1 MIIDIANFTPIP
13 AFLGGL
19 LIGLWIII
27 FFIATGRLAGVSG
40 ISYNVISNNN
50 RFTNILFLIGLVI
63 GPIAYKFLISENIP
77 FLINKNYLIII
88 AGGLLVGLGT
98 KIGSGCTSG
107 HGVCGVSRF
116 SVRSILATILFIFSG
131 IITVLIMQLYG
142 LTIWSK
148 ILLF

>member
-19 LIGLWIII
+19 LIGLGIII

-63 GPIAYKFLISENIP
+63 GPIVYKFLISENIP
-77 FLINKNYLIII
+77 FLINKSYLIII

-131 IITVLIMQLYG
+131 IITVFIMQLSG
-142 LTIWSK
+142 LTI
-148 ILLF
+148 

>member
-1 MIIDIANFTPIP
+1 MIIDIANFSPIP

-19 LIGLWIII
+19 LIGLGVII

-63 GPIAYKFLISENIP
+63 GPIVYKFLISENIP
-77 FLINKNYLIII
+77 FLINKSYLIII

-142 LTIWSK
+142 LT
-148 ILLF
+148 L

>member
-19 LIGLWIII
+19 LIGLGVII

-142 LTIWSK
+142 LTI
-148 ILLF
+148 

>member
-19 LIGLWIII
+19 LIGLGVII

-63 GPIAYKFLISENIP
+63 GPIVYKFLISANIP
-77 FLINKNYLIII
+77 FLINKSYLIII

-142 LTIWSK
+142 LTV
-148 ILLF
+148 

>member
-19 LIGLWIII
+19 LIGLGVII

-63 GPIAYKFLISENIP
+63 GPIVYKFLISENIP
-77 FLINKNYLIII
+77 FLINKSYLIII

-131 IITVLIMQLYG
+131 IITVLIMQLYE
-142 LTIWSK
+142 LTI
-148 ILLF
+148 

>member
-19 LIGLWIII
+19 LIGLGVII

-63 GPIAYKFLISENIP
+63 GPIVYKLLISANIP
-77 FLINKNYLIII
+77 FLINKSYLIII

-107 HGVCGVSRF
+107 HGVCGISRF

-142 LTIWSK
+142 LTI
-148 ILLF
+148 

>member
-13 AFLGGL
+13 AFLGGI
-19 LIGLWIII
+19 LIGLGVII
-27 FFIATGRLAGVSG
+27 FFITTGRLAGVSG
-40 ISYNVISNNN
+40 ISFNVISNNN
-50 RFTNILFLIGLVI
+50 RFTNILFLIGLII
-63 GPIAYKFLISENIP
+63 GPIVYKFLISENIP
-77 FLINKNYLIII
+77 FLINKSYLIII

-142 LTIWSK
+142 LTI
-148 ILLF
+148 

>member
-1 MIIDIANFTPIP
+1 MIIDIVNFTPIP

-19 LIGLWIII
+19 LIGLGVII
-27 FFIATGRLAGVSG
+27 FFIANGRLAGVSG

-50 RFTNILFLIGLVI
+50 RFTNNLFLIGLVI
-63 GPIAYKFLISENIP
+63 GPIVYKFLISENIP
-77 FLINKNYLIII
+77 FLINKSYLIII

-131 IITVLIMQLYG
+131 IITVLIMQLFG
-142 LTIWSK
+142 ITI
-148 ILLF
+148 

>member
-19 LIGLWIII
+19 LIGLGVII

-50 RFTNILFLIGLVI
+50 RFTNFLFLIGLVI
-63 GPIAYKFLISENIP
+63 GPIVYKFLISENIP
-77 FLINKNYLIII
+77 FLINKSYLIII

-142 LTIWSK
+142 LT
-148 ILLF
+148 L

>member
-19 LIGLWIII
+19 LIGLGVII

-40 ISYNVISNNN
+40 ISYNIISNNN

-63 GPIAYKFLISENIP
+63 GPIVYKFLISENIP
-77 FLINKNYLIII
+77 FLINKSYLIII

-142 LTIWSK
+142 LT
-148 ILLF
+148 L